1 MAAPDQ
7 RPRVVEQCVAGAF
20 ERDVP
25 GPGRDFEALGLE
37 PGAERTLLRF
47 SFLGREMADDGG
59 PAYGQAGVGG
69 ENHVGQARRRR
80 DKGEFGF
87 SRQKAREVRPLPYRQ
102 RIVRLPNLILHPG
115 VDGVIDTIM
124 RRRAHQHTRGR
135 PEQRGL
141 GFLAG
146 LRHAVRAMRRFQ
158 V

>member
-25 GPGRDFEALGLE
+25 GPGRDFEALCLE
-37 PGAERTLLRF
+37 PCAERTLLRF

-59 PAYGQAGVGG
+59 PAYGQAGIGG
-69 ENHVGQARRRR
+69 ENHVWQARRRR

-87 SRQKAREVRPLPYRQ
+87 LRQEPREVIPLPYRQ
-102 RIVRLPNLILHPG
+102 GIVRLANLILHPG
-115 VDGVIDTIM
+115 VDGVVDAIM
-124 RRRAHQHTRGR
+124 RRRAHEHARGR

-141 GFLAG
+141 GFFASF
-146 LRHAVRAMRRFQ
+146 RDAVRAMWRFQ